1 MAAVEV
7 KDGVVTGLED
17 GATLSLKGENGV
29 LFDQDVPKS
38 GTPQREVFEY
48 LIRTGRVS
56 VVEKPKRGRGRT
68 VTDESAP
75 DADDEGDKA

>member
-1 MAAVEV
+1 MAAVAV

-48 LIRTGRVS
+48 LISTGRVS
-56 VVEKPKRGRGRT
+56 VLGDAAAPKKA
-68 VTDESAP
+68 SA
-75 DADDEGDKA
+75 AKKAAGSTEGDEA

>member
-7 KDGVVTGLED
+7 AQDGTVSGLED

-38 GTPQREVFEY
+38 GTAQREVFEY
-48 LIRTGRVS
+48 LIRTGKVQ
-56 VVEKPKRGRGRT
+56 VQDAPEKPKRGR
-68 VTDESAP
+68 SA
-75 DADDEGDKA
+75 AAEGDEA

>member
-7 KDGVVTGLED
+7 AQDGTVSGLED

-38 GTPQREVFEY
+38 GTAQREVFEY
-48 LIRTGRVS
+48 LIRTGKVQ
-56 VVEKPKRGRGRT
+56 VQDAPEKAPAAKKAAAPKGG
-68 VTDESAP
+68 EA
-75 DADDEGDKA
+75 